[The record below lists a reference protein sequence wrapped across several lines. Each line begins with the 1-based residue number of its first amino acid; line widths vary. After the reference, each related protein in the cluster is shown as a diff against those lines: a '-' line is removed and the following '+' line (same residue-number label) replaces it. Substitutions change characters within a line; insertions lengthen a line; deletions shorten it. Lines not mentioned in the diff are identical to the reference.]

1 MFTNQEENTIKKL
14 KKNCAGS
21 DKCQFDIIKKMS
33 SLRIEKP
40 VQKKILNIL
49 VEENFINE
57 VRYAKTYCRG
67 KFRINKWGK
76 QKIINSL
83 KSKNIS
89 SKNINNGLMEI
100 DEESYIS
107 LINDLIFRKNEKL
120 NKLDIKLKKEK
131 IANFLLQKGFESPLV
146 WKSINNLITK

>member
-1 MFTNQEENTIKKL
+1 MFTTQEENTIKKL

-33 SLRIEKP
+33 SLRIQKP

-49 VEENFINE
+49 IKENFINE
-57 VRYAKTYCRG
+57 ARYAKTYCRG

-83 KSKNIS
+83 KIKNIS
-89 SKNINNGLMEI
+89 SKNINNGLKEI
-100 DEESYIS
+100 HEESYIS
-107 LINDLIFRKNEKL
+107 LINDLICRKNEKL
-120 NKLDIKLKKEK
+120 NKLDMKLKKEK
-131 IANFLLQKGFESPLV
+131 IAKFLLQKGFESPLI

>member
-1 MFTNQEENTIKKL
+1 MFTDQEENIIKKL
-14 KKNCAGS
+14 KKNCAGE

-33 SLRIEKP
+33 SLGIEKP

-57 VRYAKTYCRG
+57 ARYAKTYCRG

-83 KSKNIS
+83 KIKNIS

-100 DEESYIS
+100 DKESYIS
-107 LINDLIFRKNEKL
+107 LINDLIFRKNENL
-120 NKLDIKLKKEK
+120 NKLDMKLKKEK
-131 IANFLLQKGFESPLV
+131 IASFLLQKGFESPLV
-146 WKSINNLITK
+146 WKSINNLIKK

>member
-33 SLRIEKP
+33 SLRIQKP

-49 VEENFINE
+49 VKENFINE
-57 VRYAKTYCRG
+57 ARYAKTYCRG

-83 KSKNIS
+83 KIKNIS
-89 SKNINNGLMEI
+89 SKNINIGLKEI
-100 DEESYIS
+100 HEESYIS
-107 LINDLIFRKNEKL
+107 LINDLICRKNEKL
-120 NKLDIKLKKEK
+120 NKLDMKLKKEK
-131 IANFLLQKGFESPLV
+131 IAKFLLQKGFESPLI

>member
-33 SLRIEKP
+33 SLRIQKP

-49 VEENFINE
+49 IKENFINE
-57 VRYAKTYCRG
+57 ARYAKTYCRG

-83 KSKNIS
+83 KIKNIS
-89 SKNINNGLMEI
+89 SKNINNGLKEI
-100 DEESYIS
+100 NEESYIS
-107 LINDLIFRKNEKL
+107 LINDLICRKNEKL
-120 NKLDIKLKKEK
+120 NKLDMQLKKEK
-131 IANFLLQKGFESPLV
+131 IANFLLQKGFESPLI

>member
-14 KKNCAGS
+14 KKNCVGL

-33 SLRIEKP
+33 SLRIQKP

-49 VEENFINE
+49 IKENFINE
-57 VRYAKTYCRG
+57 ARYAKTYCRG

-83 KSKNIS
+83 KIKNIS
-89 SKNINNGLMEI
+89 SKNINNGLKEI
-100 DEESYIS
+100 NEESYIS
-107 LINDLIFRKNEKL
+107 LINDLICRKNEKL
-120 NKLDIKLKKEK
+120 NKLDMKLKKEK
-131 IANFLLQKGFESPLV
+131 IAKFLLQKGFESPLI

>member
-33 SLRIEKP
+33 SLRIQKP

-49 VEENFINE
+49 VKENFINE
-57 VRYAKTYCRG
+57 ARYAKTYCRG

-83 KSKNIS
+83 KIKNIS
-89 SKNINNGLMEI
+89 SKNINNGLKEI
-100 DEESYIS
+100 HEESYIS
-107 LINDLIFRKNEKL
+107 LINDLICRKNEKL
-120 NKLDIKLKKEK
+120 NKLDMKLKKEK
-131 IANFLLQKGFESPLV
+131 IAKFLLQKGFESPLI

>member
-33 SLRIEKP
+33 SLRIQKP

-49 VEENFINE
+49 VKENFINE
-57 VRYAKTYCRG
+57 ARYAKTYCRG

-83 KSKNIS
+83 KIKNIS
-89 SKNINNGLMEI
+89 SKNINNGLKEI
-100 DEESYIS
+100 HEESYIS
-107 LINDLIFRKNEKL
+107 SR
-120 NKLDIKLKKEK
+120 
-131 IANFLLQKGFESPLV
+131 LLYM
-146 WKSINNLITK
+146 

>member
-14 KKNCAGS
+14 KKNCAES

-33 SLRIEKP
+33 SLRIQKP

-49 VEENFINE
+49 VKENFINE
-57 VRYAKTYCRG
+57 ARYAKTYCRG

-83 KSKNIS
+83 KIKNIS
-89 SKNINNGLMEI
+89 SKNINNGLKEI
-100 DEESYIS
+100 HEESYIS
-107 LINDLIFRKNEKL
+107 LINDLICRKNEKL
-120 NKLDIKLKKEK
+120 NKLDMKLKKEK
-131 IANFLLQKGFESPLV
+131 IAKFLLQKGFESPLI

>member
-33 SLRIEKP
+33 SLRIQKP

-49 VEENFINE
+49 IKENFINE
-57 VRYAKTYCRG
+57 ARYAKTYCRG

-83 KSKNIS
+83 KIKNIS
-89 SKNINNGLMEI
+89 SKNINNGLKEI
-100 DEESYIS
+100 NEESYIS
-107 LINDLIFRKNEKL
+107 LINELICRKNEKL
-120 NKLDIKLKKEK
+120 NKLDMKLKKEK
-131 IANFLLQKGFESPLV
+131 IAKFLLQKGFESPLI

>member
-1 MFTNQEENTIKKL
+1 MFTTQEENTIKKL

-33 SLRIEKP
+33 SLRIQKP

-49 VEENFINE
+49 IKENFINE
-57 VRYAKTYCRG
+57 ARYAKTYCRG

-83 KSKNIS
+83 KIKNIS
-89 SKNINNGLMEI
+89 KKNINNGLNEI
-100 DEESYIS
+100 NEESYIS
-107 LINDLIFRKNEKL
+107 LINDLICRKNEKL
-120 NKLDIKLKKEK
+120 NKLDMKLKKEK
-131 IANFLLQKGFESPLV
+131 IAKFLLQKGFESPLI

>member
-14 KKNCAGS
+14 KKNCAGA
-21 DKCQFDIIKKMS
+21 DKCQFDIMKKMS
-33 SLRIEKP
+33 SLRIQKP

-49 VEENFINE
+49 IKENFINE
-57 VRYAKTYCRG
+57 ARYAKTYCRG

-83 KSKNIS
+83 KIKNIS
-89 SKNINNGLMEI
+89 SKNINNGLKEI
-100 DEESYIS
+100 NEESYIS
-107 LINDLIFRKNEKL
+107 LINELICRKNEKL
-120 NKLDIKLKKEK
+120 NKLDMKLKKEK
-131 IANFLLQKGFESPLV
+131 IANFLLQKGFESHLI